1 MIRFDHD
8 TGDRRRHD
16 YGEEGIWQARTL
28 EFESRLGSPSAR
40 CECLG
45 RSATPK
51 ADEIRRLLHA
61 LREPVGA
68 FAINVALLDDEAL
81 NEAARQRMNAMLSNV
96 ERMAK
101 ALAAITKAFGLDVG
115 DSTPLSLINGNGRPL
130 MPPIR

>member
-1 MIRFDHD
+1 
-8 TGDRRRHD
+8 
-16 YGEEGIWQARTL
+16 L
-28 EFESRLGSPSAR
+28 
-40 CECLG
+40 
-45 RSATPK
+45 ATPK

-101 ALAAITKAFGLDVG
+101 ALAAITQAFGLEVG
-115 DSTPLSLINGNGRPL
+115 DSTPLSLINGNGRP
-130 MPPIR
+130 RRVQR